1 MPGLR
6 LESMFHRRLL
16 VLVALTLG
24 GMFLLSGQLARLTL
38 ASGAE
43 LLAEAEKPLVSRRW
57 VETQRGRILDRT
69 GRVLAVDRPSFD
81 VEAHYSVISGSWA
94 YTEAA
99 RDARREH
106 GEDWAKLSDF
116 ARDALVRTYLPT
128 RVNELEAIWD
138 GLSMLSGVPRDELE
152 ERRTAIVARTQRL
165 ASSVWEKRRLARHKE
180 WAASRDRSVEQ
191 PTLADVARPIREQ
204 VAPHVVLRGVSDGA
218 AFEMRKLAS
227 SYPTLLRIID
237 GGRRS
242 YPFESVD
249 IAVDLSTYPRPLEL
263 ESFETVRVEG
273 VATHALGW
281 MRERVFAE
289 DLARRPKTD
298 PRTGRLDLG
307 HYQTGDAVGNAGV
320 EMAFEDVL
328 RGERG
333 LRRVRLDTGEL
344 EETLPAAGADVTL
357 TLDVMLQSR
366 IAAAMDPALGLT
378 EVQPW
383 HGNRTVALG
392 ERLAASAVVLDV
404 SSGEIMAM
412 VSAPSF
418 SREQMQTDG
427 ESVFADP
434 LLSPW
439 VNRGV
444 ARPYPAASIVKP
456 LVLVEAV
463 TRGAHDLSHAIECTG
478 HFFPNS
484 PGKFRCWI
492 YRARYGMSTH
502 TSVTGHALDA
512 AEALARSCNIYFY
525 TLGQRLGGARMRAF
539 YESLGVERPYDLG
552 LPGASA
558 GFLGYRGREVIE
570 PNEAIMMAI
579 GQGPISW
586 TPLHAADAY
595 ATLARRGLR
604 IEPSLVRGRKR
615 PDYANLGWDAG
626 AVSAALEGLRQG
638 VAEEFGT
645 AHHIAYDTQREPIF
659 NATGVTVMAKTGTGQ
674 ATSTRGPDPDGDGPE
689 SAPVLRNG
697 DHAWT
702 VALVGP
708 EGGAPAYAVAVVV
721 EHGGPGGRV
730 AGPIANQVIHAL
742 QEEGYLPGGSAE
754 TSTQAEG
761 VEPQ

>member
-16 VLVALTLG
+16 VLLGLTLA
-24 GMFLLSGQLARLTL
+24 GMLLLSGQLARLTL
-38 ASGAE
+38 ASGDE
-43 LLAEAEKPLVSRRW
+43 LLAQAERPLVSRQW
-57 VETQRGRILDRT
+57 VQTQRGKILDRK
-69 GRVLAVDRPSFD
+69 GRTLAVDRPSFD
-81 VEAHYSVISGSWA
+81 IEVHYSVISGSWA
-94 YTEAA
+94 YSEAA

-106 GEDWAKLSDF
+106 SDEWTTLSDF
-116 ARDALVRTYLPT
+116 ARDGLVREYLPA

-138 GLSMLSGVPRDELE
+138 SLAALSGVERAELD
-152 ERRTAIVARTQRL
+152 ERRTRIVARTQRL
-165 ASSVWEKRRLARHKE
+165 AASVWEKRRLVRLKE
-180 WAASRDRSVEQ
+180 WAESRDRSLEP

-204 VAPHVVLRGVSDGA
+204 AAPHIVLRGAPDDA

-227 SYPTLLRIID
+227 SYPKLLRIVD

-249 IAVDLSTYPRPLEL
+249 IAVDLSTFPRPLEL
-263 ESFETVRVEG
+263 EAYETVRAEG
-273 VATHALGW
+273 VATHLLGW

-289 DLARRPKTD
+289 DLARRPKND

-307 HYQTGDAVGNAGV
+307 HYQEGDAVGNAGV
-320 EMAFEDVL
+320 EEEFEDTL

-333 LRRVRLDTGEL
+333 LRRLRLDTGEL
-344 EETLPAAGADVTL
+344 EEIDPTPGTDVAL
-357 TLDVMLQSR
+357 TIDVMLQAR
-366 IAAAMDPALGLT
+366 IGAAMDPQLGLT
-378 EVQPW
+378 VVQPW
-383 HGNRTVALG
+383 HGNRTVALS

-404 SSGEIMAM
+404 STGEILAM

-418 SREQMQTDG
+418 TREAMREDG
-427 ESVFADP
+427 DAIFRDR
-434 LLSPW
+434 LLAPW
-439 VNRGV
+439 VNRAV

-463 TRGAHDLSHAIECTG
+463 TRGAHELSHPVECTG
-478 HFFPNS
+478 HFFPNL

-502 TSVTGHALDA
+502 TSITGHALGA

-604 IEPSLVRGRKR
+604 IEPAIVRGRKR
-615 PDYANLGWDAG
+615 PDYENLGWDAA
-626 AVSAALEGLRQG
+626 AVDAALEGLRQG

-674 ATSTRGPDPDGDGPE
+674 ATSTRGEDPDGDGPE
-689 SAPVLRNG
+689 QAPVLRNG

-702 VALVGP
+702 VALVGAA
-708 EGGAPAYAVAVVV
+708 GGAPEYAIAVVV

-742 QEEGYLPGGSAE
+742 QAEGYLPGAPESD
-754 TSTQAEG
+754 EG
-761 VEPQ
+761 EAQ